1 MHVLVNSI
9 DELCGS
15 EVNKSKLV
23 KSRKCTVL
31 HASDSILKIFGEKS
45 HVYAKL
51 KKLFNPIYAINIHCV
66 LPLATKLNIQQE
78 CSHERLHHHR
88 FCSPLKASLRFPI
101 FKTIDG
107 QLLGSMRVF

>member
-23 KSRKCTVL
+23 KSRKCMVL
-31 HASDSILKIFGEKS
+31 HASDSILQFFGEKS

-51 KKLFNPIYAINIHCV
+51 KKLF
-66 LPLATKLNIQQE
+66 
-78 CSHERLHHHR
+78 
-88 FCSPLKASLRFPI
+88 
-101 FKTIDG
+101 
-107 QLLGSMRVF
+107 MR